1 MSAPFIEWDDPYSW
15 TERLTMRTKLAIQKE
30 NALFNRVVSESASKS
45 VMKNKQDEFCK
56 VIETHATKETF
67 RIPSVGE
74 AKILVKIDD
83 SNEDAFNWKYA
94 KGGAWMYTSGIDVS
108 EEEPFNVAYTVYA
121 SEPYD
126 YKLNVK
132 TPSGRWTHSHG
143 GGPFVAIKGG
153 RVYYLEE
160 DKHLQYK
167 RLVSLSVLDGKDR
180 RVIYEEKA
188 VSSVLTLMKLENRA
202 LFLMR
207 EDAGNQQVAVISGG
221 ICHWL
226 NRQGVCFFPV
236 GGEGSKVVYFTRIGS
251 FGAPWTLVGAKWI
264 LNAEIVAAGLEFCSS
279 MLRILVTKTFGI
291 RTVWRLSEKH
301 EPKRLYS
308 GVFQILPHTRMPFWR
323 GEVTTH
329 AFLHVREPTV
339 GEMKILCTDTYVH
352 TQIPKHPYAHSEVGQ
367 SVSKDGIPVRWI
379 MLTKEARTEPKG
391 LMIVAYGAYGMVTSL
406 KTVRWIPWIRAGW
419 AIALIFV
426 RGGGDGN
433 EMWADIGRLTG
444 KTQAVEDVEACCRD
458 LQAITGCGPEHT
470 CMFGRSA
477 GGLIVGNLLSRH
489 PSGQL
494 FGAVY
499 AEVPYV
505 DLLKT
510 ASNPALPLTAYEYH
524 EFGNPTRGPVE
535 FLKTLE
541 ISPIHM
547 LGPGGVPGVK
557 VLCRSGFKDI
567 QVYYY
572 ESLKWTYALR
582 GDRQDDDTKILYIN
596 KHSHYTTGKE
606 LCLDLAQDFFAIN
619 HWLLKASTK

>member
-1 MSAPFIEWDDPYSW
+1 MSADFIAWEDPYNW

-30 NALFNRVVSESASKS
+30 NTLFNRVVSESASKET
-45 VMKNKQDEFCK
+45 VKNKQAEFCK
-56 VIETHATKETF
+56 VIETHKSEEIF

-74 AKILVKIDD
+74 AKILMKLDD
-83 SNEDAFNWKYA
+83 SNEDAIHWKYA
-94 KGGAWMYTSGIDVS
+94 KHGAWTYATGIDVS
-108 EEEPFNVAYTVYA
+108 EYEPFNVAYSVYA

-126 YKLNVK
+126 YKLIVK
-132 TPSGRWTHSHG
+132 TPSGRWTHPHG
-143 GGPFVAIKGG
+143 GGPFVAIKKG

-160 DKHLQYK
+160 DRHLQYT
-167 RLVSLSVLDGKDR
+167 RLVSLSVIDGKDR
-180 RVIYEEKA
+180 RVVYEEKN

-207 EDAGNQQVAVISGG
+207 EDAGNQQVGVITGDEY
-221 ICHWL
+221 HWL
-226 NRQGVCFFPV
+226 NRRAVCFFPV
-236 GGEGSKVVYFTRIGS
+236 GYKSGSVVYFARIGS
-251 FGAPWTLVGAKWI
+251 FAAPWTLFGAKWI
-264 LNAEIVAAGLEFCSS
+264 LNTEIEFAGLEFCSS
-279 MLRILVTKTFGI
+279 VLQILVTKTFGI

-301 EPKRLYS
+301 QPKKLYS
-308 GVFQILPHTRMPFWR
+308 GVFQTLPHTRIPFWR
-323 GEVTTH
+323 GEVTSS
-329 AFLHVREPTV
+329 AFLHAREPTV
-339 GEMKILCTDTYVH
+339 GEIKILCTDTYIQPH
-352 TQIPKHPYAHSEVGQ
+352 IPKVSYAHSEVGQ
-367 SVSKDGIPVRWI
+367 SVSKDGIPIRWI

-391 LMIVAYGAYGMVTSL
+391 LMIVAYGAYGMTTSL

-419 AIALIFV
+419 AIALVFV

-433 EMWADIGRLTG
+433 EMWADIGRLSG
-444 KTQAVEDVEACCRD
+444 KSQAVEDVEACCKE
-458 LQAITGCGPEHT
+458 LQSITGCGPEHT
-470 CMFGRSA
+470 CIFGRSA
-477 GGLIVGNLLSRH
+477 GGLIVGNLVSRY

-510 ASNPALPLTAYEYH
+510 ASNQALPLTAYEYH
-524 EFGNPTRGPVE
+524 EFGNPAKGPVE

-547 LGPGGVPGVK
+547 LGPKGAPGVK

-567 QVYYY
+567 QVFYY

-606 LCLDLAQDFFAIN
+606 LCLDLAEDFLAIN